1 MAIVKKL
8 KQHPPLPPSRYE
20 VGIYCRVSTASK
32 TQVVSAVHQL
42 SGLIADVA
50 NSQQARLYDVYLDI
64 QSGRTSDNRK
74 NLMRLLDDCRTGRVT
89 LVYTKSISRFARNTV
104 DVLAIV
110 RELKKM
116 NVPVY
121 FENEQLYSFDKE
133 AEFAISLHG
142 TIAQGESENKSENIK
157 WSLVIND
164 PEAEVIRQIFQMYL
178 DGYSIGG
185 IKKYLEEKGILTSR
199 GRSTWSKRTI
209 ETILANEKYVGDVI
223 LYKTFSPNFPEK
235 KRIPNNGEHQKY
247 IQEDHH
253 PSIISREMFRAVQ
266 EMRESRSNIERH
278 ADGTVTRK
286 AKRYTGKKE

>member
-32 TQVVSAVHQL
+32 TQVVSAGHQL

-74 NLMRLLDDCRTGRVT
+74 NLMRLLDDCRAGRVT

-104 DVLAIV
+104 DVLTIV

-121 FENEQLYSFDKE
+121 FENEQLYSFDKQAERYPTALQKGLTEFFMFE
-133 AEFAISLHG
+133 AGFSLMFAENNIDKDDVSYVCGHCFRSISSLNQVLFAINKEYCINEKKAVKMIEDFKIKPSDYKERVDKVISLIS
-142 TIAQGESENKSENIK
+142 TD
-157 WSLVIND
+157 VD
-164 PEAEVIRQIFQMYL
+164 CTR
-178 DGYSIGG
+178 
-185 IKKYLEEKGILTSR
+185 KGI
-199 GRSTWSKRTI
+199 
-209 ETILANEKYVGDVI
+209 EILQRLVNEVEYLKGV
-223 LYKTFSPNFPEK
+223 
-235 KRIPNNGEHQKY
+235 H
-247 IQEDHH
+247 IQ
-253 PSIISREMFRAVQ
+253 
-266 EMRESRSNIERH
+266 
-278 ADGTVTRK
+278 
-286 AKRYTGKKE
+286 